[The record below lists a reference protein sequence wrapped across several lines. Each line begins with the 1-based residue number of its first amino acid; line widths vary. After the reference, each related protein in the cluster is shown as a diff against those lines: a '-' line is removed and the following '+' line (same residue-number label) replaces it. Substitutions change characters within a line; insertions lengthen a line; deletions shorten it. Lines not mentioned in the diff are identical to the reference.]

1 MEEKEIFQLI
11 SEVRRGNDGAFSDLV
26 KRYTPL
32 MNKEI
37 SEFMT
42 SSISFDEMFS
52 EACIALHSAAMRYDI
67 LQTTVTF
74 GLFAKICIHRRL
86 IDLSKALVPKE
97 TVIDVDKV
105 SVTYPIDTR
114 LAEAERF
121 DSIMCVSKTL
131 LSDFEYE
138 VQMALVNRKL
148 NPNLETMFL
157 ASSEKYTYLSS
168 TIVKEMARY
177 GANLAEFIPRE
188 IVDEVKTYLSSLN
201 HFEHIDVTRAGG
213 VISSHCGPGT
223 LGILF
228 YGK

>member
-138 VQMALVNRKL
+138 VLILHIQGYKTARIAEILSCESKSIDNAKNRIFKKL
-148 NPNLETMFL
+148 R
-157 ASSEKYTYLSS
+157 TYFSDHKD
-168 TIVKEMARY
+168 I
-177 GANLAEFIPRE
+177 
-188 IVDEVKTYLSSLN
+188 
-201 HFEHIDVTRAGG
+201 
-213 VISSHCGPGT
+213 
-223 LGILF
+223 
-228 YGK
+228 